1 MIKCEKSLQAARVL
15 EGVINGGRD
24 NLGLIGFG

>member
-15 EGVINGGRD
+15 EGVIKGGRD